1 MKGKI
6 IYVDFLKK
14 CKVTFL
20 HFLINKIVTFIF
32 VKFNVKTNDSQSID
46 VYKSK
51 RISK

>member
-14 CKVTFL
+14 HRITFI
-20 HFLINKIVTFIF
+20 HFLINKIVKLIF
-32 VKFNVKTNDSQSID
+32 VKFNIETNNYQSVNI
-46 VYKSK
+46 YKNK